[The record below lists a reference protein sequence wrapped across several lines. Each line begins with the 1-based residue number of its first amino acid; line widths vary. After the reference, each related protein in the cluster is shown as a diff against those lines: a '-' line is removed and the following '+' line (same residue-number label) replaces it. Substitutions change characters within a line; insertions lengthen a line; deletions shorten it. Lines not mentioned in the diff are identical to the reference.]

1 MKAFAAQAQGL
12 ENCNFADLPEPTPQN
27 GEVLVQLEAS
37 ALNHLDLWIARGHP
51 SYKIN
56 YPRVLGSDGAGRL
69 NETGERVAL
78 FSSTFCGKC
87 DACQRGLT
95 SSCDVTTTLGAQ
107 RDGTH
112 AEYIA
117 VPKQNAVPTTL
128 DAKKAGST
136 SVAAVTAHHML
147 SRADVKPGQ
156 TVLVWAAASSVG
168 SFAVQIAKHFGCKV
182 ITTASTEKKGHAEK
196 RFGVPVIDYKTED
209 VSGRVRELTQGRGV
223 DVVVELVGPAT
234 WSASMQSVRKG
245 GAIVTCGA
253 VSGPE
258 VVVPLRWLYSNQ
270 IRFIGSKQGTLDEFK
285 QVLRWAEEGVIEPVI
300 ESTYPLS
307 EAKKAYEQLTEGKGF
322 GKIVLTR

>member
-1 MKAFAAQAQGL
+1 MKAFAAKAPGL
-12 ENCNFADLPEPTPQN
+12 ENCGYMDLPEPKPQN
-27 GEVLVQLEAS
+27 GEVLVKLDAS

-51 SYKIN
+51 SYKTQ
-56 YPRVLGSDGAGRL
+56 YPRVLGSDGAGIL
-69 NETGERVAL
+69 EETGARVAL

-87 DACQRGLT
+87 DACLRGLT

-112 AEYIA
+112 AEYVS
-117 VPKQNAVPTTL
+117 VPKPNAVPTTL
-128 DAKKAGST
+128 DPQKAGSL
-136 SVAAVTAHHML
+136 SVAAVTAYHML
-147 SRADVKPGQ
+147 KRAELKAGQ
-156 TVLVWAAASSVG
+156 SVLVWGAASSVG
-168 SFAVQIAKHFGCKV
+168 SYAIQIAKHLECKV

-209 VSGRVRELTQGRGV
+209 VSERVRELTQGRGV

-234 WSASMQSVRKG
+234 WNASMPSVRKG

-253 VSGPE
+253 VSGPD

-270 IRFIGSKQGTLDEFK
+270 IRFIGSKQGTLEEFK
-285 QVLRWAEEGVIEPVI
+285 QVIRWAEEGAIEPVI

-307 EAKKAYEQLTEGKGF
+307 EAKKAFQQLSEGKGF